1 MSTRSCSP
9 KGHARTPPSN
19 SPRKE
24 GVLAAKFSD
33 ARFLRAFHGW
43 ATITWAV
50 LIVPSVLWWRSSL
63 PWIVLMSVWA
73 NLAGHWSSWQASR
86 VEVKEDER
94 DAGSQP

>member
-1 MSTRSCSP
+1 
-9 KGHARTPPSN
+9 
-19 SPRKE
+19 
-24 GVLAAKFSD
+24 
-33 ARFLRAFHGW
+33 
-43 ATITWAV
+43 V